1 MSGLPDITAP
11 VRYEATELLELLRVL
26 RLSPRDTAFWP
37 RLCVAINALGRG
49 RSAMLLSRQGERW
62 QPLALCAPPDGMLEM
77 QVAQL
82 LPQLIGRAARHGHAT
97 LAQGDDAIVACVR
110 LLGDEGELYALVEI
124 PARERASLN
133 ELLLRLQLIADLPL
147 SRQEPTD
154 AGTAGTAAPGTAGAV
169 DAHLLE
175 LLDLAARVMQEQAFG
190 PAALALVNGLVPLTG
205 CDQVVLGW
213 KEVSYVR
220 AKAISHLDRF
230 ERKAENVQLI
240 EAALEE
246 ALDQQTDIVYPAP
259 PAYGGVVLAH
269 ERLGRAINHTH
280 MRSLVLHRADES
292 PEAVVLLAAQTDR
305 FAPELMHQVS
315 VAMHLMLPWLADLH
329 QRDRWF
335 GARWWQRVHHQAGQ
349 WFGPDKPV
357 RTLGIGLASLLLL
370 FVLVGTW
377 PHRIEANAELVTDS
391 TQLVSAPFDGF
402 VQEVGVSLGDEV
414 QANALLG
421 RLDVRDLLLQESE
434 IGADLRRYIAE
445 ADRARAQGELAEV
458 EIAQAR
464 VAQAQA
470 RLDKVL
476 FYLQQAQI
484 KAPFAAV
491 VVEGDRRDLAGM
503 PVRQGD
509 RLFRLARVE
518 GLYAALHMPE
528 RDVRHLQPNA
538 VGELRLLSEPN
549 RSIGFRVQ
557 STVPV
562 AQVKGQ
568 QGNHF
573 WVRVQLT
580 DPPEDW
586 WRPGMS
592 GMAQVDAG
600 RKNIAWLLT
609 HRLVDLVRMKLWI

>member
-1 MSGLPDITAP
+1 MSLVPETTAP
-11 VRYEATELLELLRVL
+11 LRLEAGELLEMLRVL
-26 RLSPRDTAFWP
+26 RQAPRDADFWP
-37 RLCVAINALGRG
+37 RLCVALNALGRG
-49 RSAMLLSRQGERW
+49 RSSMLVSRQGEQW
-62 QPLALCAPPDGMLEM
+62 QPLALCAPAGGLL
-77 QVAQL
+77 QVHAPQL
-82 LPQLIGRAARHGHAT
+82 LPQLVGRAARHGYAT
-97 LAQGDDAIVACVR
+97 VAQGDDAIVACVR
-110 LLGDEGELYALVEI
+110 LLADDGDLYALVEI

-133 ELLLRLQLIADLPL
+133 ELLLRLQLVADVPL
-147 SRQEPTD
+147 SRREPGD
-154 AGTAGTAAPGTAGAV
+154 AGQAGSVNAV
-169 DAHLLE
+169 DAHMLE
-175 LLDLAARVMQEQAFG
+175 LLDLAARVMQEQQFG

-213 KEVSYVR
+213 RQVSYVR
-220 AKAISHLDRF
+220 AQAISHLDRF

-259 PAYGGVVLAH
+259 PDSGFVVLAH

-280 MRSLVLHRADES
+280 MRSLVLRRTDEP
-292 PEAVVLLAAQTDR
+292 PEAVVLLAAPTDR
-305 FAPELMHQVS
+305 FAPDLMHQVS
-315 VAMHLMLPWLADLH
+315 VTLHLLLPWLADLH
-329 QRDRWF
+329 QRSRWF
-335 GARWWQRVHHQAGQ
+335 GARWWQRLHQQAGQ

-357 RTLGIGLASLLLL
+357 QTLGIGLASLVLL
-370 FVLVGTW
+370 FMLVGTW
-377 PHRIEANAELVTDS
+377 PHRIEANAELLTDS
-391 TQLVSAPFDGF
+391 TQLISAPFDGF
-402 VQEVGVSLGDEV
+402 VQDVDVSLGDEV
-414 QANALLG
+414 EANALLG

-434 IGADLRRYIAE
+434 IGADLRRYAAE

-491 VVEGDRRDLAGM
+491 VVEGDRRDLSGM

-518 GLYAALHMPE
+518 GLYAALHLPE
-528 RDVRHLQPNA
+528 RDVRHLSVNA
-538 VGELRLLSEPN
+538 SGELRLLSEPD
-549 RSIGFRVQ
+549 RSIGFVVE
-557 STVPV
+557 SIVPV

-573 WVRVQLT
+573 WVRVRLT
-580 DPPEDW
+580 DPAEAW

>member
-1 MSGLPDITAP
+1 MSVLPAMTAP
-11 VRYEATELLELLRVL
+11 VRYEAAELLELLRVL
-26 RLSPRDTAFWP
+26 RQAPRDAAFWP

-49 RSAMLLSRQGERW
+49 RSAMRLSRQGDRW
-62 QPLALCAPPDGMLEM
+62 QPWALCAPPDGVLEA
-77 QVAQL
+77 QAAQL
-82 LPQLIGRAARHGHAT
+82 LSLLIGRAARYGHAT

-110 LLGDEGELYALVEI
+110 LLADDGELYALVEI

-147 SRQEPTD
+147 SRQEPADT
-154 AGTAGTAAPGTAGAV
+154 GTAEASGGAGASGAV
-169 DAHLLE
+169 DVHMLE
-175 LLDLAARVMQEQAFG
+175 LLDLAARVMQEKKLG

-259 PAYGGVVLAH
+259 AQYGCVVLAH
-269 ERLGRAINHTH
+269 ERLGRAINHAH
-280 MRSLVLHRADES
+280 MRSLVLHRADEA

-305 FAPELMHQVS
+305 FAPERMHQVS

-434 IGADLRRYIAE
+434 IGADLRRPAPTCAATWPSPIGPAP
-445 ADRARAQGELAEV
+445 RANWPKSKLPRPAWPKPRPGSTRCSFTCSKHRSRRPLQPWWSKAT
-458 EIAQAR
+458 AATSQACPCAR
-464 VAQAQA
+464 VTGCSGWHA
-470 RLDKVL
+470 L
-476 FYLQQAQI
+476 
-484 KAPFAAV
+484 KASMRRCTCPSATCATCSPTRRASCACSASPTAASASRCKASSRWPKSKASRATIS
-491 VVEGDRRDLAGM
+491 GCACSSPIHLKAGGA
-503 PVRQGD
+503 P
-509 RLFRLARVE
+509 A
-518 GLYAALHMPE
+518 
-528 RDVRHLQPNA
+528 
-538 VGELRLLSEPN
+538 
-549 RSIGFRVQ
+549 
-557 STVPV
+557 
-562 AQVKGQ
+562 
-568 QGNHF
+568 
-573 WVRVQLT
+573 
-580 DPPEDW
+580 
-586 WRPGMS
+586 
-592 GMAQVDAG
+592 
-600 RKNIAWLLT
+600 
-609 HRLVDLVRMKLWI
+609 